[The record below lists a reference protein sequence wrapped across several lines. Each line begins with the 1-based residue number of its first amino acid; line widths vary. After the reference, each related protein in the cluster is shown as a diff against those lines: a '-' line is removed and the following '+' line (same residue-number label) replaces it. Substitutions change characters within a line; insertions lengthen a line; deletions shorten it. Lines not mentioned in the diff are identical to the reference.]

1 MKRSFGALPAS
12 LLILL
17 SAVGSAV
24 AAAPSND
31 HRAGAT
37 VLMPGVSVDYNSSEA
52 TIDATDPTT
61 CDGSHGV
68 FPGPYYASV
77 WFKYTATSSDKIL
90 FVDAPTIQ
98 GDPDDY
104 LAITFVYA
112 VGSGGA
118 LQQIDCTAYGNEA
131 SWAAVPGTTYLVMEA
146 GLDAAV
152 TEEPDLSNK
161 GGHGTITL
169 FAVKGLTLTQSFDDA
184 GSFDF
189 ECPNA
194 DLTETFTFHD
204 NSTLMFSADGSIR
217 RIDDHVTFSGVITN
231 NDTGATY
238 RDPSHTLNRF
248 DVETGVFTE
257 VGMVYNITI
266 PGQGVVALDAG
277 YLSFDAFGNVTI
289 HGPHQ
294 VFEGLSLCEVLA

>member
-1 MKRSFGALPAS
+1 MRRSLWALPAS

-17 SAVGSAV
+17 SAVGPV
-24 AAAPSND
+24 AAAPPSND
-31 HRAGAT
+31 TPADAIT
-37 VLMPGVSVDYNSSEA
+37 LIPGVSVEYNSTEA
-52 TIDATDPTT
+52 TEAASDPTS
-61 CDGSHGV
+61 CDGSHGE

-77 WFKYTATSSDKIL
+77 WFTYTAGKSDKIL

-104 LAITFVYA
+104 LAITFVFA
-112 VGSGGA
+112 VGPGGA

-131 SWAAVPGTTYLVMEA
+131 SWVAAPGTTYLIMEA

-152 TEEPDLSNK
+152 TDEPDLSNK

-169 FAVKGLTLTQSFDDA
+169 YAVNGRTLMHTFDDT
-184 GSFDF
+184 GSFAFD
-189 ECPNA
+189 CPNA

-204 NSTLMFSADGSIR
+204 TSIFTFSADGALIR
-217 RIDDHVTFSGVITN
+217 VDDHVSFSGVITN

-238 RDPSHTLNRF
+238 RDPGHALNRF
-248 DVETGVFTE
+248 DVETGVFTQA
-257 VGMVYNITI
+257 GLVYNITI

-277 YLSFDAFGNVTI
+277 VISFDPFGNVTI
-289 HGPHQ
+289 HGPHE
-294 VFEGLSLCEVLA
+294 VFNGLDLCEVLG